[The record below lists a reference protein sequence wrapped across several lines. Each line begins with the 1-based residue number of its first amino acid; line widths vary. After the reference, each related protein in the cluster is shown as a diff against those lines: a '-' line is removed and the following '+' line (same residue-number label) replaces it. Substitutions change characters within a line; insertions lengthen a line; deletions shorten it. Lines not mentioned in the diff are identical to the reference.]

1 MIGRELHTCLIRG
14 AMLIVIISLGSIVA
28 FGQITYGS
36 LTGAI
41 KDPKELP
48 VAGASVT
55 VRNLQTN
62 EQFKLTTNGEGV
74 FEMPSVPPGRYLV
87 SVEITG
93 FKKTDVQPVII
104 ENARPAHIDVTLE
117 ISGVSEAVAVHGT
130 DAQVDVN
137 VVNPEINTILTK
149 QQLLDLPM
157 IRNPFLIVNTLAGIN
172 APSASG
178 LRGTTTNITQDGINV
193 ADHFNRFAFGVNTT
207 VNTDNT
213 SEISISTNTIQ
224 ATGGF
229 GVAQIRYSLRSSSQ
243 AVYPL
248 SVARP

>member
-1 MIGRELHTCLIRG
+1 MRSRIQKT
-14 AMLIVIISLGSIVA
+14 
-28 FGQITYGS
+28 
-36 LTGAI
+36 
-41 KDPKELP
+41 LP

-93 FKKTDVQPVII
+93 FKKTEIHPVIV
-104 ENARPAHIDVTLE
+104 ETARPAHIDVTLE
-117 ISGVSEAVAVHGT
+117 VSGVSEAVAVHGT

-157 IRNPFLIVNTLAGIN
+157 IRNPFLIVNSLPGHKCAIGERPSRYKHEHHAGWDQRCR
-172 APSASG
+172 SF
-178 LRGTTTNITQDGINV
+178 Q
-193 ADHFNRFAFGVNTT
+193 
-207 VNTDNT
+207 
-213 SEISISTNTIQ
+213 
-224 ATGGF
+224 
-229 GVAQIRYSLRSSSQ
+229 SLRVWSQ
-243 AVYPL
+243 HDDHHG
-248 SVARP
+248 